1 MLVMSKKGQIIT
13 FKACR
18 KCYYLVEGDTPRC
31 PACGS
36 VNFSMEYEGLIIILD
51 KDKSEVARKLKKSVS
66 GRYAI
71 KVY

>member
-1 MLVMSKKGQIIT
+1 MSRKDQIIT

-18 KCYYLVEGDTPRC
+18 KCGYLVENLIPKC

-51 KDKSEVARKLKKSVS
+51 KDKSEVAKKLKKGVN
-66 GRYAI
+66 GKYAI